1 MKHYNYNKDKHG
13 QLQTFEDHQINF
25 SNGNMQPP
33 KDVFIL
39 VREYKEPSSNDGN
52 KIPVDVSAE
61 ALSRSIIFEPSN
73 KANKILGVSPDDIQP
88 QTDTTSTSTTITVS
102 KFKFKRDMKK
112 LFITNKK
119 KVGVVAENDDDD
131 DDDTSSLSDT
141 SSLDIIPMRDIPMVN
156 QRHMKMEGSVCLPHF
171 LNSLLNASKLNYF
184 LLIGRPS
191 GARSAGLHGYKEVTT
206 RKERKRAPILVV
218 IDKPNMLTEG
228 KFHDS
233 KYLWSEIH
241 LGDAFMLDVS
251 QMKSMDDY
259 KQILSK
265 NNKKAYKNRNR
276 RFNNEADIEH
286 EWAMG
291 GSIELPAD
299 FVNII
304 WSLYKQTGEK
314 NGYTVLTKEE
324 FFKFHQK
331 VPNLIFSLCW
341 DASDPMNKKL
351 VSFCTGLQWKDVLM
365 PLWCGTDYSNPL
377 HRSCTTYFIM
387 HYNFIELGINNPHI
401 NWIDLGMSQR
411 KAKTAMGFSPVP
423 CSGYFRST
431 NRFSQHMIESFNS
444 KYYDA
449 DAVITDA

>member
-1 MKHYNYNKDKHG
+1 M
-13 QLQTFEDHQINF
+13 I
-25 SNGNMQPP
+25 
-33 KDVFIL
+33 
-39 VREYKEPSSNDGN
+39 PS
-52 KIPVDVSAE
+52 I
-61 ALSRSIIFEPSN
+61 
-73 KANKILGVSPDDIQP
+73 
-88 QTDTTSTSTTITVS
+88 
-102 KFKFKRDMKK
+102 
-112 LFITNKK
+112 
-119 KVGVVAENDDDD
+119 
-131 DDDTSSLSDT
+131 
-141 SSLDIIPMRDIPMVN
+141 
-156 QRHMKMEGSVCLPHF
+156 
-171 LNSLLNASKLNYF
+171 Y
-184 LLIGRPS
+184 
-191 GARSAGLHGYKEVTT
+191 
-206 RKERKRAPILVV
+206 
-218 IDKPNMLTEG
+218 
-228 KFHDS
+228 
-233 KYLWSEIH
+233 IH

-259 KQILSK
+259 KQVLSK

-276 RFNNEADIEH
+276 RFNNEANMVH

-291 GSIELPAD
+291 GSIGLPTN
-299 FVNII
+299 FVDII

-324 FFKFHQK
+324 FFKFHEK

-341 DASDPMNKKL
+341 DVSDPINKKL

-387 HYNFIELGINNPHI
+387 HYNFIEYGITNPQI

-431 NRFSQHMIESFNS
+431 NRFSQHMIETFNS

>member
-13 QLQTFEDHQINF
+13 QLQTFENHQINF
-25 SNGNMQPP
+25 SNVQPP
-33 KDVFIL
+33 QDVFI
-39 VREYKEPSSNDGN
+39 
-52 KIPVDVSAE
+52 
-61 ALSRSIIFEPSN
+61 RSIFEPNSS
-73 KANKILGVSPDDIQP
+73 KIPDVS
-88 QTDTTSTSTTITVS
+88 TAALSSTSTTIAVS
-102 KFKFKRDMKK
+102 KFKRDQKK
-112 LFITNKK
+112 LTKKTKWDFITNKK
-119 KVGVVAENDDDD
+119 KVGVVAENDDGD

-184 LLIGRPS
+184 LLVGRPS

-218 IDKPNMLTEG
+218 IDQPNMLTEG
-228 KFHDS
+228 KFRDS

-251 QMKSMDDY
+251 QMKSMEDY
-259 KQILSK
+259 RQVLSK

-276 RFNNEADIEH
+276 RFNNEVRIEH

-291 GSIELPAD
+291 GSIELPTD
-299 FVNII
+299 FVDII

-314 NGYTVLTKEE
+314 NGYTVLTKDE
-324 FFKFHQK
+324 FFKFHNK

-341 DASDPMNKKL
+341 DVSDPLNKKL

-365 PLWCGTDYSNPL
+365 PLWCGTDYNNPL

-387 HYNFIELGINNPHI
+387 HYNFIEMGINNPQI

-431 NRFSQHMIESFNS
+431 NRFSQHMIETFNS

>member
-1 MKHYNYNKDKHG
+1 MKHSNYNKDKHG
-13 QLQTFEDHQINF
+13 ELQTFEDHQINF
-25 SNGNMQPP
+25 SNVQPP
-33 KDVFIL
+33 KDIFI
-39 VREYKEPSSNDGN
+39 RSIFEPNSS
-52 KIPVDVSAE
+52 KIPDNIVID
-61 ALSRSIIFEPSN
+61 PSN
-73 KANKILGVSPDDIQP
+73 KANKILGVSTDNLQL
-88 QTDTTSTSTTITVS
+88 QTTTSTNTTIAVS
-102 KFKFKRDMKK
+102 KFKRDKKK
-112 LFITNKK
+112 LTKKTNKWDFITNKK

-131 DDDTSSLSDT
+131 DTSSLSDT
-141 SSLDIIPMRDIPMVN
+141 SSLDVIPMRDIPMVN

-291 GSIELPAD
+291 GSIELPTD
-299 FVNII
+299 FVDII

-324 FFKFHQK
+324 FFKFHKK

-341 DASDPMNKKL
+341 DVSDPMNKKL

-387 HYNFIELGINNPHI
+387 HYNFIEYGINNPSI

-431 NRFSQHMIESFNS
+431 NRFSQHMIETFNS

>member
-25 SNGNMQPP
+25 SNVQPP
-33 KDVFIL
+33 KDVFI
-39 VREYKEPSSNDGN
+39 KS
-52 KIPVDVSAE
+52 
-61 ALSRSIIFEPSN
+61 LSRSIVIEQSN
-73 KANKILGVSPDDIQP
+73 KANKILGVSADNLQL
-88 QTDTTSTSTTITVS
+88 QNTTSTKTTIAVS
-102 KFKFKRDMKK
+102 KFKRDKKK
-112 LFITNKK
+112 LTNKNKKNKWGLITNKK
-119 KVGVVAENDDDD
+119 KVGAVAENDD

-141 SSLDIIPMRDIPMVN
+141 SSLDVIPMREIPMVN

-228 KFHDS
+228 NFHDP

-259 KQILSK
+259 KLVLSK

-276 RFNNEADIEH
+276 RFNNEPNIEH
-286 EWAMG
+286 KWAMG
-291 GSIELPAD
+291 GSIELPTD
-299 FVNII
+299 FVDII

-324 FFKFHQK
+324 FFKFHKK
-331 VPNLIFSLCW
+331 VPNLMFSLCW
-341 DASDPMNKKL
+341 DISDPVNKKL

-365 PLWCGTDYSNPL
+365 PLWCGTDYNNPL

-387 HYNFIELGINNPHI
+387 HYNFIEYGINNPQI

-431 NRFSQHMIESFNS
+431 NRFSQHMIETFNS